1 LVYHRR
7 DNQKKIKMIAKE
19 RIEILLTRAD
29 KIYSKEPELALR
41 YGDLARKIAMK
52 ARVRMPDQWRMR
64 FCHNCKK
71 YLYPGISAHVRIK
84 SQKKSK
90 IVYYC
95 DYCGQ
100 RARIKLIEK

>member
-1 LVYHRR
+1 LTYSRR
-7 DNQKKIKMIAKE
+7 NSQKKIKNIAKE
-19 RIEILLTRAD
+19 RIEILLERAD
-29 KIYSKEPELALR
+29 KIYSKEPELAVR

-52 ARVRMPDQWRMR
+52 ARIRMPEQWRMR

-90 IVYYC
+90 IIYYC
-95 DYCGQ
+95 DYCGH